1 MKFDPLYLIAIVSII
16 ANVVLVILF
25 VHSRRS
31 YSKLMSKCLKE
42 EQRKEALMNDLVYD
56 ASVLLDEHDKVVL
69 KSLRQCFEEEKV
81 YLNPDLSIQE
91 LARLVGTNK
100 SRLSHADKYFFVSSC
115 WGWLKTSSALPSSMI
130 SPKYINT
137 TWSAMR
143 SACRKVCVTMMM
155 EYCSLS
161 CTNKSS
167 MVLAEMGSKAL
178 VASSARMYSGS
189 TANERAR
196 QSRCCCPMESREAGV
211 RIRPRISSQ
220 RPTAF
225 RFFCT

>member
-1 MKFDPLYLIAIVSII
+1 MWIFDKISDNISFVFFIFVTMKFDPLYLIAIVSII

-69 KSLRQCFEEEKV
+69 KSLRQCLEEEKV

-100 SRLSHADKYFFVSSC
+100 SRLSHV
-115 WGWLKTSSALPSSMI
+115 
-130 SPKYINT
+130 INT
-137 TWSAMR
+137 GLGQNYA
-143 SACRKVCVTMMM
+143 
-155 EYCSLS
+155 SLVNRYRVKES
-161 CTNKSS
+161 IQLLSDEQYFLEKLEAIGEMCGYSNRQAFHAAFKK
-167 MVLAEMGSKAL
+167 EMGITPMHFRNINKNRVKKDKA
-178 VASSARMYSGS
+178 S
-189 TANERAR
+189 
-196 QSRCCCPMESREAGV
+196 
-211 RIRPRISSQ
+211 
-220 RPTAF
+220 
-225 RFFCT
+225 

>member
-42 EQRKEALMNDLVYD
+42 EQRKEALMNVVYD

-69 KSLRQCFEEEKV
+69 KSLRQCLEEEKV

-100 SRLSHADKYFFVSSC
+100 SRLSHVKIQ
-115 WGWLKTSSALPSSMI
+115 GWD
-130 SPKYINT
+130 
-137 TWSAMR
+137 
-143 SACRKVCVTMMM
+143 
-155 EYCSLS
+155 
-161 CTNKSS
+161 
-167 MVLAEMGSKAL
+167 
-178 VASSARMYSGS
+178 
-189 TANERAR
+189 
-196 QSRCCCPMESREAGV
+196 
-211 RIRPRISSQ
+211 RITLRWLIGIV
-220 RPTAF
+220 
-225 RFFCT
+225 